1 VYVLNYSCFTHFG
14 LFDVAKGERKMD
26 ILEIKIL
33 YFQSFKLSI
42 NSKRKG
48 EKEMSVR

>member
-1 VYVLNYSCFTHFG
+1 MYFG
-14 LFDVAKGERKMD
+14 LFDVAKGGEKNGF
-26 ILEIKIL
+26 LEIKIL

-48 EKEMSVR
+48 EKEMSEW